1 MANKL
6 TKKYLDIPSQLAHNK
21 GMANASDTQPVTT
34 PVPEMPATIAP
45 FVDAEEWAEMDGE
58 TREQIAGYVGFMES
72 AADAGDRKAED
83 WINHPALVGEY
94 LYRVLD
100 A

>member
-1 MANKL
+1 MGK
-6 TKKYLDIPSQLAHNK
+6 TLA
-21 GMANASDTQPVTT
+21 AQPVIT
-34 PVPEMPATIAP
+34 PAPEMPVTIAP
-45 FVDAEEWAEMDGE
+45 FVDAEEWAEMDSE
-58 TREQIAGYVGFMES
+58 TRDEIAGYVGFMES
-72 AADAGDRKAED
+72 AADSGDPYAED

>member
-1 MANKL
+1 M
-6 TKKYLDIPSQLAHNK
+6 TKKYLDISDDLPNNT
-21 GMANASDTQPVTT
+21 GMAKASTTQSVNT
-34 PVPEMPATIAP
+34 PTPEMPATIAP

-58 TREQIAGYVGFMES
+58 TRDEIAGYVGFMES
-72 AADAGDRKAED
+72 AADAGDPYAAD